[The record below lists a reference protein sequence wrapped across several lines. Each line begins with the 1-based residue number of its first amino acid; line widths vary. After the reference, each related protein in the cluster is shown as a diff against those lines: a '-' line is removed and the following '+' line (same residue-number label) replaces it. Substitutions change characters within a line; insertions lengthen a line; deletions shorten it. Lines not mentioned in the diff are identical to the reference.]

1 MVQGE
6 AEIVEEAEIV
16 PGSEEPN
23 SGYVTCS
30 EESNMDE
37 PEPPFPVEEEQLLNP
52 EIKPERKCKPGKRVL
67 DPNLPVDPPLMKP
80 GKIDDKGMF
89 TRLYIAGLTHEE
101 IASYFGVSREAVS
114 KMVARMD
121 LVRETTNPSLFQQRM
136 EEEILI
142 RMESIMRYM
151 TPDKMTK
158 ASLSQLVMALGIL
171 YDKLRLQR
179 GESTHNVANLNIHAF
194 GEEDLSKIRD
204 IIQKRTQDK
213 LKKTKKTYGE
223 ED

>member
-1 MVQGE
+1 MECE
-6 AEIVEEAEIV
+6 AEIVEEAE
-16 PGSEEPN
+16 
-23 SGYVTCS
+23 YVTES
-30 EESNMDE
+30 SNMDE
-37 PEPPFPVEEEQLLNP
+37 PELPIPVEEEQLLNP
-52 EIKPERKCKPGKRVL
+52 ETKPKLKPGKRVL
-67 DPNLPVDPPLMKP
+67 DPNLPVDPRLMKP

-121 LVRETTNPSLFQQRM
+121 LVRETTNPTLFQQRM

-142 RMESIMRYM
+142 RMEAIMRYM

-158 ASLSQLVMALGIL
+158 ASLSQLTMALGIL

-179 GESTHNVANLNIHAF
+179 GESTQNVASLNVHAF
-194 GEEDLSKIRD
+194 GEEDLGKIRD
-204 IIQKRTQDK
+204 IIQKRTQEK
-213 LKKTKKTYGE
+213 LKKARRA
-223 ED
+223 D